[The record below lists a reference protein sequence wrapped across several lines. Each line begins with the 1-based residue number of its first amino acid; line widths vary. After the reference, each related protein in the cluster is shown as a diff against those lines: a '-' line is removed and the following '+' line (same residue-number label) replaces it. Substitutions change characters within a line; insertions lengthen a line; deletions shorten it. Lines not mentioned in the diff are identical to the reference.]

1 MCILFY
7 FRRALLG
14 KYKLEIINYD
24 IRYLIQFL
32 KSSLGKKKRKDG
44 ENEKERE

>member
-32 KSSLGKKKRKDG
+32 KSSLGKKKD
-44 ENEKERE
+44 